1 MMKNIETIILDP
13 VKYAR
18 SITIKKLVSLLQ
30 KLSDVYYTETNPLVD
45 DDVYDALY
53 DVLKEREPHNAYFFQ
68 TGVKKPSNKDVVL
81 PYQMPSL
88 NKIKPNEKTLERWF
102 NTYTDTYIIMDKLDG
117 ISIQIHKNEL
127 GEIDMYTKK
136 QTGMGTSKKHLL
148 KYVVSDTILNK
159 IPNNTSI
166 RGELVISQKD
176 FKKLNH
182 NDEFKNPR
190 SMMSG
195 LVNVDKLDTR
205 IANKAQFIAYS
216 IIHPRYKIGK
226 QLAILTKWGFNT
238 VWYEKL
244 DNADNDSDNIN
255 SIEAKLI
262 KLLSER
268 KAQSEFL
275 IDGLVITDNSAIHEH
290 SDTTPKYAIAFKMN
304 MEENMKDAIVEEI
317 EWSPTMYGYL
327 QPVVRIKPIILDG
340 NVTITYVS
348 AHNARY
354 VYDNNI
360 GKGSIIKIIRSGD
373 VIPYIVSI
381 VKHNDTPDM
390 PTIKYKWNE
399 TKIEIIVKNPTADI
413 LDKIQIKQ
421 NIHFFKT
428 IKVKYL
434 SDGIITKLHNAG
446 YKTIIDILKASHTK
460 DTELYDI
467 NGLGEKIILKIY
479 EQIDKAFK
487 KIKLAEFM
495 AGSLQFGRGFGVRKL
510 NAIIKKHPDIL
521 TIKQDIKQLILD
533 IDGFSDT
540 LADKF
545 CANLDN
551 FKKFMKSINKIY
563 NIKNEQNEQN
573 EQKQNNQLM
582 INEIIVMT
590 GKRNNTII
598 EFIENNGG
606 KIGSSVSKNTT
617 LVIHD
622 GDINSSKMQ
631 KAKELN
637 IKQMTTTEFIK
648 QYKL

>member
-1 MMKNIETIILDP
+1 MKNIETIILDP
-13 VKYAR
+13 VKYAH

-30 KLSDVYYTETNPLVD
+30 KLSDVYYTKTNPLVD

-53 DVLKEREPHNAYFFQ
+53 DVLKERDPDNAYFFQ
-68 TGVKKPSNKDVVL
+68 TGVKKSSNKDVVL

-117 ISIQIHKNEL
+117 ISIQIHKNET

-176 FKKLNH
+176 FKKINH

-226 QLAILTKWGFNT
+226 QLVILTKWGFNT

-244 DNADNDSDNIN
+244 NNNDDNNDNNIN

-262 KLLSER
+262 KLLAER
-268 KAQSEFL
+268 KSQSEFL

-390 PTIKYKWNE
+390 PSIKYKWNE

-446 YKTIIDILKASHTK
+446 YKTIIDILKASQTK
-460 DTELYDI
+460 DNELYDI

-510 NAIIKKHPDIL
+510 NAILKKHPDIL

-533 IDGFSDT
+533 IDGFSET
-540 LADKF
+540 LANKF
-545 CANLDN
+545 CANLEN

-563 NIKNEQNEQN
+563 NIKNEQNEQ
-573 EQKQNNQLM
+573 KQNKQIM
-582 INEIIVMT
+582 INAIIVMT
-590 GKRNNTII
+590 GKRDNTII

-606 KIGSSVSKNTT
+606 KISSSVSKNTT